1 MLIHA
6 GMMIFPT
13 LYIWTEF
20 PCVWWGWFYSPSQ
33 WMLSVWFGANCH
45 LTLYLYGRGV
55 DSTDYRLWTWSVS
68 PSVSGVTRRA
78 ARRSAVTELPARW
91 IAVFLAAAAGPR
103 LGNLCN
109 LRNQTQNIIHSRAAP
124 RRPARLHTPQ
134 LKARRGL
141 SCGLQ
146 MRLTAGSNDVSD
158 W

>member
-1 MLIHA
+1 MDRISLCLVKMVFIPPA
-6 GMMIFPT
+6 SECCPSDLVLTAI
-13 LYIWTEF
+13 
-20 PCVWWGWFYSPSQ
+20 SPSTF
-33 WMLSVWFGANCH
+33 MGGVWTDR
-45 LTLYLYGRGV
+45 LL
-55 DSTDYRLWTWSVS
+55 DSTDYRLWTLERVS
-68 PSVSGVTRRA
+68 ICIPVCGVTRRA

-124 RRPARLHTPQ
+124 RLHTPQ

>member
-1 MLIHA
+1 MLEWWYFLLCTY
-6 GMMIFPT
+6 GQNFPVSGEDGFIPPASECCPSDLVLT
-13 LYIWTEF
+13 AI
-20 PCVWWGWFYSPSQ
+20 SPSTF
-33 WMLSVWFGANCH
+33 MAGVWTV
-45 LTLYLYGRGV
+45 LTI
-55 DSTDYRLWTWSVS
+55 DYRLWSVS

>member
-1 MLIHA
+1 
-6 GMMIFPT
+6 MMIFPT

-20 PCVWWGWFYSPSQ
+20 PCVSGEDGFIPPASECCPSDLVLTAISPSTF
-33 WMLSVWFGANCH
+33 MAGVWTVQTIDSGLCLH
-45 LTLYLYGRGV
+45 LYPRV
-55 DSTDYRLWTWSVS
+55 R
-68 PSVSGVTRRA
+68 VTRRA